1 MMKSFESSI
10 QSYFIRSLG
19 MSQIQQILQ
28 CSRKKNTIRL
38 NNPHSSH
45 AKRQIKIEIP
55 DLFANKRVRKKFARS
70 RSYEDSA
77 IQLRSPWSNRK
88 KKGINEIEPQTV
100 ILHRGDQRRWRWMYL
115 RWMNA
120 SKVRQFRGKAGG
132 GKKSN

>member
-28 CSRKKNTIRL
+28 CARKKNTIRL

-55 DLFANKRVRKKFARS
+55 DLFANKRVRKTFARS
-70 RSYEDSA
+70 RRLGNPITFSLVESEEKRNKRD
-77 IQLRSPWSNRK
+77 
-88 KKGINEIEPQTV
+88 
-100 ILHRGDQRRWRWMYL
+100 
-115 RWMNA
+115 
-120 SKVRQFRGKAGG
+120 
-132 GKKSN
+132 